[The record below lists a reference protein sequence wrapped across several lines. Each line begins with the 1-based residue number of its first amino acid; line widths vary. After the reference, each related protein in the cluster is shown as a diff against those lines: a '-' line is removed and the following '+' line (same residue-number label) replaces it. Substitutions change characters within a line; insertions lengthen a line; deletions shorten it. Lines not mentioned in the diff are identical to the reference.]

1 MTNPADPRL
10 ELAPLRHTRRRVGGV
25 FFCFLVTFSPVQ
37 TVSAH
42 GDVHLQIAGLNFRI
56 RKAPTAGLHVK
67 RGELHQL
74 HGDVPAALADFKRA
88 ENLDPALEA
97 IYVARGLTLF
107 EAKSYETSLPD
118 LDRVLASNPDR
129 PDARLC
135 RARTRAALGR
145 HDLALNDYNHLV
157 AVMPSPLPDCFLE
170 RAATLI
176 ALNRMPDALRGLDEG
191 IARLGNLQV
200 LEQAA
205 LDIEL
210 GLHRYEDAL
219 ARVDRVM
226 AKLQRKEQ
234 WQARRGGI
242 LASTGR
248 SAEARTA
255 YAGALASIAALPPH
269 HRAAPSTSELETHL
283 IHLLEKTSTPNEI
296 QP

>member
-1 MTNPADPRL
+1 MEYPHERPGF
-10 ELAPLRHTRRRVGGV
+10 PLRRQASCRISVVLLGIV
-25 FFCFLVTFSPVQ
+25 IASCPVQ
-37 TVSAH
+37 QVAAH
-42 GDVHLQIAGLNFRI
+42 GDLHLQIARLNFRI
-56 RKAPTAGLHVK
+56 RKAPTAELHVK

-88 ENLDPALEA
+88 EKLDPALEA

-176 ALNRMPDALRGLDEG
+176 VINRMPDALRGLEEG

-200 LEQAA
+200 LEQTA

-210 GLHRYEDAL
+210 GLHRYDEAL

-226 AKLQRKEQ
+226 ATLQRKEQ
-234 WQARRGGI
+234 WQALRGGI

-255 YAGALASIAALPPH
+255 YAGALSSIAALPPH
-269 HRAAPSTSELETHL
+269 HRAAPSTRELETRL
-283 IHLLEKTSTPNEI
+283 IHLLEKPSTPNEI
-296 QP
+296 PP